1 MRIKGSVV
9 LVTGANRKLGRVLV
23 EAFLEE
29 GASRVY
35 AAEYN
40 AGDLNLPAVIPIHLD
55 VSDLSSAKTVAAQCS
70 DVSILINDACAEIV
84 ATSTPWHGVSDCARA
99 RMETNFWG
107 IWNVSR
113 AFSPVLAKNGGG
125 ALVNVVSALGWSSI
139 EESVASCASKA
150 AAWALIN
157 RLRKELKKQR
167 TLVAGVHV
175 ASMGSDMMVRLRV
188 PEIPLS
194 QIARSIIDGIA
205 YDQFEIVVGDTTAS
219 SAVELDQPTDRS
231 L

>member
-1 MRIKGSVV
+1 
-9 LVTGANRKLGRVLV
+9 VLV
-23 EAFLEE
+23 EAFLKE

-55 VSDLSSAKTVAAQCS
+55 VSDLSSAQSVAAQCS
-70 DVSILINDACAEIV
+70 DVTILINDARAEIV
-84 ATSTPWHGVSDCARA
+84 ASSTAWHEVSDCARA

-125 ALVNVVSALGWSSI
+125 ALVNVVSAFGWSSI
-139 EESVASCASKA
+139 EESVTSCASKA

-157 RLRKELKKQR
+157 RLRKELKKQ
-167 TLVAGVHV
+167 TILVAGVHV
-175 ASMGSDMMVRLRV
+175 ASVDNDMMVCLRV

-205 YDQFEIVVGDTTAS
+205 YDQFEIVVSDATAS
-219 SAVELDQPTDRS
+219 SAVKLDQPSHRWS
-231 L
+231 